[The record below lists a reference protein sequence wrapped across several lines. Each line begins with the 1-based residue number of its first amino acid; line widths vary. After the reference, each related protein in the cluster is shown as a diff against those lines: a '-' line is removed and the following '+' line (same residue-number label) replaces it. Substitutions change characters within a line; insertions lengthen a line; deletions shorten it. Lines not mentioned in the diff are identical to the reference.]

1 MNIYASIKVHLHIK
15 PWTHLFVYCIYIY
28 AYTALRL
35 KADIMGWVLGLYHIN
50 FKYRMD
56 LSKHYNVI
64 LTHQCSRCMY
74 VLSQKHVFMQR

>member
-1 MNIYASIKVHLHIK
+1 M
-15 PWTHLFVYCIYIY
+15 YIY
-28 AYTALRL
+28 VYNALRL

-64 LTHQCSRCMY
+64 LTHQCSRCICMY
-74 VLSQKHVFMQR
+74 FLRNMYSCSVNHFFHVVIIV